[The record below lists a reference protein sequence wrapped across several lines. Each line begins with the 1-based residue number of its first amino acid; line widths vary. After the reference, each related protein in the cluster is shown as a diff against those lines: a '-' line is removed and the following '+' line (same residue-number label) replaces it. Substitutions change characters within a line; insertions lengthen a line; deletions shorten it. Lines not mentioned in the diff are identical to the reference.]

1 MVNAKKRDYDVNYI
15 KTKCKAVKLL
25 LNKEKDEDIILFLE
39 SQTNV
44 NGYLKTIIRSDML
57 KERKV

>member
-15 KTKCKAVKLL
+15 RTKCKAVKLL

-39 SQTNV
+39 SKTNV
-44 NGYLKTIIRSDML
+44 NGYLKSLIRQDMN
-57 KERKV
+57 K